1 MQYYT
6 KKEVYD
12 LCSPLKGSA
21 RSKQIGHI
29 ITEKLVPTKRTQ
41 VYNMLKTAQDK
52 GEAPSPP
59 LLEIS
64 DLKLVAE
71 NMKQTSG
78 RTAGNKEIQNAIIQ
92 SRCDKAS
99 RQGFVPITET
109 IACPARTTISNYKG
123 LLASHSEVSVVREA
137 VPKTQT
143 RYTAENSWMSSVCFM
158 VLVAATH
165 FIPMTTQT
173 GLYEEQ
179 QKKLKDASAG
189 ANELFTLVLKANSDR
204 PILAIKPAY
213 IYSTDDT
220 TTYVCQG
227 EQRTKED
234 FLLVGT
240 SLILNA
246 GTRSKYQASDSN
258 AMQGLRVKLTFT
270 FSQAGLVADTFVS
283 IVGLTDQELP
293 KEACP
298 SGFLAIDVKRLGIGG
313 AGVTVGEQK
322 TGWVLFI

>member
-1 MQYYT
+1 
-6 KKEVYD
+6 
-12 LCSPLKGSA
+12 
-21 RSKQIGHI
+21 
-29 ITEKLVPTKRTQ
+29 
-41 VYNMLKTAQDK
+41 
-52 GEAPSPP
+52 
-59 LLEIS
+59 
-64 DLKLVAE
+64 
-71 NMKQTSG
+71 
-78 RTAGNKEIQNAIIQ
+78 
-92 SRCDKAS
+92 
-99 RQGFVPITET
+99 
-109 IACPARTTISNYKG
+109 
-123 LLASHSEVSVVREA
+123 
-137 VPKTQT
+137 
-143 RYTAENSWMSSVCFM
+143 M

-240 SLILNA
+240 SSILNA

-283 IVGLTDQELP
+283 IVGL
-293 KEACP
+293 
-298 SGFLAIDVKRLGIGG
+298 
-313 AGVTVGEQK
+313 
-322 TGWVLFI
+322 